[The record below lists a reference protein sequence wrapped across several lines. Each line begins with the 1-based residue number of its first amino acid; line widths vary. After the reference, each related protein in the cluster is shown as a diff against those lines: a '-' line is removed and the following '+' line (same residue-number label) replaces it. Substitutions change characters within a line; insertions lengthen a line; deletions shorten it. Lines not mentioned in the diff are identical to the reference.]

1 MIVWTVL
8 GVLQLVSG
16 ERSVAIVN
24 GFYKPSEPRLGE
36 FPFQASLMLRRN
48 KTTTTF
54 CGGSLIHVEWIL
66 TAAHCLENDGQ
77 PLPINSVQVALGS
90 VYTNGKNAQ
99 KIPARSFYIN
109 KKYFETDGGYD
120 IGLVK
125 LKSNAKLGRYIQL
138 IKLHTNNGESLIGT
152 TAFLTGFGIIDDNY
166 HQPETLRKAILHI
179 DSPSKCFMNSAKS
192 NEICCTSTIS
202 EGKACKG
209 DSGGPLTII
218 RNRKYLQVGITS
230 HLSILPLCKIS
241 FNNSIYT
248 RVSAY
253 INWISKVTGIDFT
266 KFNQN

>member
-1 MIVWTVL
+1 MI
-8 GVLQLVSG
+8 
-16 ERSVAIVN
+16 IVTIR
-24 GFYKPSEPRLGE
+24 FYKPRLGE

-54 CGGSLIHVEWIL
+54 CGGSLIHIEWIL

-77 PLPINSVQVALGS
+77 PLPVYVESYSVEKLLYS
-90 VYTNGKNAQ
+90 LL
-99 KIPARSFYIN
+99 SF
-109 KKYFETDGGYD
+109 
-120 IGLVK
+120 V
-125 LKSNAKLGRYIQL
+125 SN
-138 IKLHTNNGESLIGT
+138 N
-152 TAFLTGFGIIDDNY
+152 DY

-179 DSPSKCFMNSAKS
+179 DFPNKYFMNSAKS
-192 NEICCTSTIS
+192 NEICCSSTIS

-253 INWISKVTGIDFT
+253 INWISKVTGMDFT